1 MILPVL
7 KYGHPALRQRGSR
20 IEKITPEIARLIAD
34 MFETMYAA
42 RGVGLAA
49 QQVGH
54 AVQLTVID
62 VSEITDRP
70 STLHLDGQPTD
81 VRGFMPLAL
90 INPEV
95 KAVADPTAAVE
106 GCLSFP
112 EIYAEILRP
121 DSVQVVALNAEGE
134 RIEFQCG
141 GLLARAVQHEVD
153 HLHGIL
159 FIDRMSREKKQEL
172 KVELEDLRL
181 ATKAELS
188 KE

>member
-20 IEKITPEIARLIAD
+20 IEKITPEIARLIGD

-70 STLHLDGQPTD
+70 STLHLEGKPADEGPPLDTD
-81 VRGFMPLAL
+81 PNPGLSRVDLSVSIPLEYTPQSEPDDYRCFVIDWPETTVKYVSGFEGVPGGRRPRMPRADS
-90 INPEV
+90 
-95 KAVADPTAAVE
+95 AVAA
-106 GCLSFP
+106 G
-112 EIYAEILRP
+112 
-121 DSVQVVALNAEGE
+121 AL
-134 RIEFQCG
+134 FCG
-141 GLLARAVQHEVD
+141 G
-153 HLHGIL
+153 
-159 FIDRMSREKKQEL
+159 
-172 KVELEDLRL
+172 
-181 ATKAELS
+181 
-188 KE
+188 